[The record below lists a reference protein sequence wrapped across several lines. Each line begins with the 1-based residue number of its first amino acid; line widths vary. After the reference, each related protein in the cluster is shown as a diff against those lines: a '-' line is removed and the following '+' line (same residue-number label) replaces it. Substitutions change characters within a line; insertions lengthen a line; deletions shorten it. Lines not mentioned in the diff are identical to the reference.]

1 MPDLLLLERRLW
13 AMGKDDVAG
22 VDEAGRGALFGPVVA
37 AAVILDPARDLTPYR
52 DSKALSASQRE
63 RAFARLAQDGHTWSV
78 AEISAEEI
86 DAGNILR
93 ATLKAMALALSRLP
107 RPPAHVLVDGP
118 RAPEVTYPVE
128 AVVHG
133 DAVSAS
139 IAAASIVAKVHRDRL
154 VMALDSEYPGYGL
167 AKHKGYGTE
176 AHLEAIRRLGP
187 SPLHRRSFRGVE
199 GMS

>member
-1 MPDLLLLERRLW
+1 MR
-13 AMGKDDVAG
+13 
-22 VDEAGRGALFGPVVA
+22 
-37 AAVILDPARDLTPYR
+37 
-52 DSKALSASQRE
+52 
-63 RAFARLAQDGHTWSV
+63 DGHAWAV
-78 AEISAEEI
+78 AEVSAEEI

-93 ATLKAMALALSRLP
+93 ATLKAMALALARLP
-107 RPPAHVLVDGP
+107 RSPAHVLVDGP
-118 RAPEVTYPVE
+118 RTPEVTYPVE

-133 DAVSAS
+133 DAVSVS

-167 AKHKGYGTE
+167 AKHKGYGTS

-187 SPLHRRSFRGVE
+187 SPLHRRTFRGVE

>member
-1 MPDLLLLERRLW
+1 
-13 AMGKDDVAG
+13 MGKGDVAG

-37 AAVILDPARDLTPYR
+37 AAVILDPSRDLTPYR

-63 RAFARLAQDGHTWSV
+63 RAFARLARDGHPWSV
-78 AEISAEEI
+78 AEVSAEEI
-86 DAGNILR
+86 DAGDILR
-93 ATLKAMALALSRLP
+93 AALKAMAIAVARLP

-118 RAPEVTYPVE
+118 CTPEVTYPVE

-167 AKHKGYGTE
+167 AKHKGYGT
-176 AHLEAIRRLGP
+176 AVHLAALRRLGP
-187 SPLHRRSFRGVE
+187 TPLHRRSFRGVE
-199 GMS
+199 DMS